1 MNPISRPH
9 ESKLRCFREY
19 PRHWRWHWLAL
30 GLLLTLP
37 VPAARCK
44 TRQGT
49 AHASRSGLPH
59 YWNTAPG
66 VKYVGSKTCG
76 RCHTA
81 IYDSFTKTEMGR
93 SVVLPDDPS
102 QLEITRQPVTIRSE
116 KFNRSFQ
123 VFRKGPDIFQSEYE
137 VGSDGKDVF
146 RNTQKIAYVIGAG
159 ANGYTY
165 VVKRGDYLFEAPLS
179 YYSKSKSWGLSP
191 GYEFADYGF
200 SRPIHTAC
208 ITCHSGRPEPVPH
221 RNGLFKNPPFQEM
234 AVACES
240 CHGPGELHVKPLLA
254 GILPKGKIDPNIVNP
269 AHLPGWLADNI
280 CMKCHQG
287 GDARVLQ
294 PGKQYSDFRP
304 GTPLNNTVAV
314 LAVPYTSHLPPESPL
329 LQHYELMI
337 MSKCYRA
344 SGGKLHCITC
354 HDPHQHASPANAPA
368 YYRRKCM
375 TCHTDDSCSLPR
387 KVRLQKHPADN
398 CIGCHMP
405 KQNLKVISHSALTNH
420 RIIAYQGEPFPEA
433 AYHQTPPQL
442 PDLIHFGAVPDSK
455 ASLPPVV
462 LLQAYGQ
469 LVGQNPVYRSKY
481 LEILHK
487 LEQTEP
493 GNPVVLS
500 AAAREKLAKG
510 TAEATMAAR
519 NDLARAIKMG
529 STEPSDYEVYADAL
543 AQTGDIEGSIAVLK
557 RGIAM
562 DPYYSRFYKNLAMR
576 YIAAKRYDDAFR
588 IISKELDLFP
598 EDSFMRKIY
607 NMARAGG
614 QSP

>member
-1 MNPISRPH
+1 MSRSL
-9 ESKLRCFREY
+9 ELQLRCVRGC
-19 PRHWRWHWLAL
+19 PRHWYWLAL
-30 GLLLTLP
+30 AAVLLLILP
-37 VPAARCK
+37 SVARCK
-44 TRQGT
+44 PQHGPV
-49 AHASRSGLPH
+49 HSSKPGLPH
-59 YWNTAPG
+59 YRNTAPG
-66 VKYVGSKTCG
+66 VNYLGSKACA
-76 RCHTA
+76 RCHID
-81 IYDSFTKTEMGR
+81 IYNSFIKTEMGQ
-93 SVVLPDDPS
+93 SVSLPDGPS
-102 QLEITRQPVTIRSE
+102 QLEITQRPVTIQAE
-116 KFNRSFQ
+116 KFKRSYQ
-123 VFRKGPDIFQSEYE
+123 VFRKGPELFQSEYE
-137 VGSDGKDVF
+137 VGADAKEIF
-146 RNTQKIAYVIGAG
+146 RATHKIEYVIGAG
-159 ANGYTY
+159 ANGYSY

-179 YYSKSKSWGLSP
+179 YYSQSRAWELSP

-200 SRPIHTAC
+200 SRPIQTAC
-208 ITCHSGRPEPVPH
+208 IICHSGLPEPVPQ

-304 GTPLNNTVAV
+304 GTPLNNTVAI
-314 LAVPYTSHLPPESPL
+314 LAVPFTTQLPPESPL

-387 KVRLQKHPADN
+387 KVRLQQHPADN

-405 KQNLKVISHSALTNH
+405 KENLKVISHSALTNH

-433 AYHQTPPQL
+433 AYHQTTAQL
-442 PDLIHFGAVPDSK
+442 PDLIHFDAIPGSK
-455 ASLPPVV
+455 ASPPPMV

-469 LVGQNPVYRSKY
+469 LMGQHPVYRPKY
-481 LEILHK
+481 LAILHR
-487 LEQTEP
+487 LERTEP
-493 GNPVVLS
+493 DDPVVLS
-500 AAAREKLAKG
+500 AAAREKLTKD
-510 TAEATMAAR
+510 TAEATVAAR
-519 NDLARAIKMG
+519 DDLARAIKLG

-543 AQTGDIEGSIAVLK
+543 AQTGDIEGAIAVLK

-576 YIAAKRYDDAFR
+576 YVAAKRYDDAFR
-588 IISKELDLFP
+588 IISQELDLFP

-607 NMARAGG
+607 NMARASG